1 MLPRLDRLALGDAT
15 AGFYELTA
23 AERQRVADEGLADPI
38 TLDNPTHVMTFRVQ
52 MDTPNPEDGTPRY
65 AYYSPAP
72 LWDWVKQ
79 LSSNGKLP
87 HNPSQKILKEDW
99 YRLRANYDWR
109 GSIPYWVDEL
119 EQEHAFLARMAQA
132 EQRVRDRL
140 AREAEERRQRE
151 EQERRRREEQER
163 REREERE
170 AQERREAEER
180 RRREEEE
187 RRANELRLLLQS
199 DAPEAEL
206 DREHFAI
213 VRWRFWMAGHWSNPG
228 NVHKKLKQWFGTL
241 IFWLRMESDVP
252 GDLGDLDDINGQT
265 VPFGASWPGL
275 AVRLRQVRSA
285 DGRREFTEM
294 LFAARMPR
302 AYAVWFVEWATPII
316 DRFGYDDFLRRAH
329 RHYGLFGGAKYGCT
343 FDHPHVVELGT
354 PVEDPEWCEMPAMTD
369 EEYRA
374 SQVSFIRAP
383 VPYNGGAFES
393 EAADSVDEPFPPEPV
408 VRLRWRFWLKDGVKK
423 PTVNQMR
430 KRFVA
435 HVMKAPP
442 EGMGA
447 TSRDPWKDLDVD
459 LDMWPLV
466 VTDIPDGPGP
476 RDTIWIWVYRFELE
490 LKKKDADAFVAHFR
504 ARSTLLGKA
513 AYMYQSIFEID
524 SSVKTADG
532 AWEYPVERW
541 EDPATAG
548 GSSNNRRTVGLRIS
562 QQEYDA
568 WNTQAEL
575 HRELFGSD
583 SEGGGVSV

>member
-1 MLPRLDRLALGDAT
+1 MLPGLERLSLGDAT
-15 AGFYELTA
+15 ADFYELTA
-23 AERQRVADEGLADPI
+23 AERQRVVDDGLADPI

-72 LWDWVKQ
+72 LWDWVRQ
-79 LSSNGKLP
+79 PSSNGKLP

-99 YRLRANYDWR
+99 YRLHANYDPR
-109 GSIPYWVDEL
+109 GAVPYWVNGL
-119 EQEHAFLARMAQA
+119 EHEHLFLARMAQA

-151 EQERRRREEQER
+151 E
-163 REREERE
+163 
-170 AQERREAEER
+170 
-180 RRREEEE
+180 EE
-187 RRANELRLLLQS
+187 RRAKELPALLQS
-199 DAPEAEL
+199 DAPEAGL

-228 NVHKKLKQWFGTL
+228 SVHTKLKQWFGTL
-241 IFWLRMESDVP
+241 IQWLQSEP
-252 GDLGDLDDINGQT
+252 PFGEKAYNLDDIDDHT
-265 VPFGASWPGL
+265 RPYGAAWPGL

-285 DGRREFTEM
+285 YGRREFTEQ

-302 AYAVWFVEWATPII
+302 DFAALFAKWATSIVEAH
-316 DRFGYDDFLRRAH
+316 GYDDFLRRAH

-383 VPYNGGAFES
+383 AGWHGGLDVFDTV
-393 EAADSVDEPFPPEPV
+393 AAKNVDKPFPPEPV
-408 VRLRWRFWLKDGVKK
+408 VRLRWRFWLKKDGVNK

-430 KRFVA
+430 TRFVA
-435 HVMKAPP
+435 HVMQAPP

-447 TSRDPWKDLDVD
+447 TSRAPWNGLKVQSDL
-459 LDMWPLV
+459 WPLV
-466 VTDIPDGPGP
+466 VTDVPDGVGA
-476 RDTIWIWVYRFELE
+476 RDTIWIWVYRFVLE
-490 LKKKDADAFVAHFR
+490 LNKRDADAFVAHFR
-504 ARSTLLGKA
+504 ARSALLGKA
-513 AYMYQSIFEID
+513 SYLYQRIFEID
-524 SSVKTADG
+524 SPVKTADG

-541 EDPATAG
+541 ESTATAG
-548 GSSNNRRTVGLRIS
+548 GSSARGRTVALRMS

-568 WNTQAEL
+568 WNTPEEEEEEEEEEEL
-575 HRELFGSD
+575 GETDSD
-583 SEGGGVSV
+583 SEGDWRADAEADYQAMVMDNLRGT